1 MKKIGI
7 VITRGMV
14 ARNILRTGI
23 IEKILET
30 RDDCALVIFTPH
42 ACVATLTQELATM
55 SRMSI
60 VGIDHKK
67 QSGWFRNRYLNVV
80 LRNLVYTRSA
90 QIVSF
95 FGKTLEK
102 KRENAMYKTI
112 FGTIGVLGRNNTI
125 KKIVR
130 WMEVWIFQDHWYDAV
145 LFDNTVDL
153 MFLPDV
159 NGRIDSV
166 ILKHCKRNHI
176 KTVGMSKGWDTVNQR
191 LLPVLPDT
199 LIVQNDTVYA
209 DAIEYQG
216 MDPKTL
222 VQTGFPQFDLYARR
236 DWSVS
241 YDTFCQQKNLD
252 TSRVTLLYGPSG
264 SWSKNDEEIVAL
276 LLNWIQEKKI
286 VKDTQIII
294 RPHFSDITQKRYD
307 RFKTM
312 PHVFIDDEIAIGPF
326 TDEWNPGKKEM
337 ESLANE
343 LLHSRVL
350 ISFASTLVLD
360 GALMEI
366 PLINVGFGAQRDT
379 EGNDKTHLLYEL
391 THYQPILESGAVELV
406 LNEEALLTKI
416 NEAIENPDVKK
427 GERKN
432 LRERMVRLS
441 DGNAVDRIAEVII
454 KNIS

>member
-23 IEKILET
+23 IEKMLEKQN
-30 RDDCALVIFTPH
+30 DCAVIVFTPH
-42 ACVATLTQELATM
+42 ACVETLQKELHTYT
-55 SRMSI
+55 RINI
-60 VGIDHKK
+60 VGIDPKK

-102 KRENAMYKTI
+102 KRENLIYKTI
-112 FGTIGVLGRNNTI
+112 FASIGKLGKNNAI
-125 KKIVR
+125 KKFVR

-145 LFDNTVDL
+145 LFDNWVDL

-166 ILKHCKRNHI
+166 ILKHCKRAGI

-199 LIVQNDTVYA
+199 LIVQNDTVYS
-209 DAIEYQG
+209 DAIVYQG

-241 YDTFCQQKNLD
+241 YETFCKQKNFD
-252 TSRVTLLYGPSG
+252 PTRVTLLYGPSG
-264 SWSKNDEEIVAL
+264 SWSKNDEEIVEL
-276 LLNWIQEKKI
+276 LLRAIKEKKI
-286 VKDTQIII
+286 IADAQIII

-307 RFKTM
+307 RFKTI
-312 PHVFIDDEIAIGPF
+312 PQVFIDDDIAIGPF

-343 LLHSRVL
+343 LLHSKVL
-350 ISFASTLVLD
+350 ISFASTLALD
-360 GALMEI
+360 GALMDI
-366 PLINVGFGAQRDT
+366 PLINVGFGAQRDR
-379 EGNDKTHLLYEL
+379 EGNDKTYLLYEL

-406 LNEEALLTKI
+406 LNEETLISKI
-416 NEAIENPDVKK
+416 NEAIQNPTSKTA
-427 GERKN
+427 ERKN

-441 DGNAVDRIAEVII
+441 DGNASNRIAETII
-454 KNIS
+454 KNLG